1 MEAPQQYK
9 NALDEGRKQ
18 TRRQQAETLAVLV
31 KLYKHDKDLEA
42 VTHEITSKENRL
54 ITIKC
59 KFGTSQKEN
68 VERESIL
75 KFDDSMENRTP
86 ENPENREETD
96 QQTKGGRQKGEEQ
109 NDSAILQEEIAS
121 LKSERNHIQKEMEEL
136 RRRLLELRGDHSAT
150 E

>member
-1 MEAPQQYK
+1 MVKNSTMEAPQQYK

-42 VTHEITSKENRL
+42 VTHDITSKE
-54 ITIKC
+54 
-59 KFGTSQKEN
+59 TSQKEN

-86 ENPENREETD
+86 ENTENREETEEK
-96 QQTKGGRQKGEEQ
+96 TKEGRQKGEEQ

-136 RRRLLELRGDHSAT
+136 QRWLLELRGDHSAT